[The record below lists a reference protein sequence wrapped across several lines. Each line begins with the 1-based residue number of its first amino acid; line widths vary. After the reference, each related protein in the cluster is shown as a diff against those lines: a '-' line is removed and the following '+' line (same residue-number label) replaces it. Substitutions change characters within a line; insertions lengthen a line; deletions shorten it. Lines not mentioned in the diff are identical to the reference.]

1 MNDYLQELDRRDLP
15 VVCEYAVIPDAPA
28 DSNFLL
34 AAQRIMED
42 NNLGMPSE
50 IDEALDLYITL
61 VSIIEQVLWSRFKF
75 SSFVLASYTIAYNVG
90 RNDKLEMPK

>member
-1 MNDYLQELDRRDLP
+1 MPDPEVTIGLVGVLSSNNDDVQVLQELDRRDLP
-15 VVCEYAVIPDAPA
+15 VVCEYAEIPDAPA

-50 IDEALDLYITL
+50 IDEALDLYISL
-61 VSIIEQVLWSRFKF
+61 VSIIEQVL
-75 SSFVLASYTIAYNVG
+75 
-90 RNDKLEMPK
+90 